1 MGYTVHGIA
10 ESRTRLSAFHFHFSS
25 CFWSIYPARCHHHV
39 RPAVWPPHVVGQ
51 RISKGTVPLSCAV
64 HKLNNHTQGPV
75 HAGVQ
80 GELRLT
86 SARDPA
92 LCTVEPIPP
101 RHVLL
106 TPRLCGI
113 KILLS
118 VLSCCPSP
126 GPRRVFSNLCVHP
139 HWLESLL
146 KHRLVDPSP
155 RISEWPWGDI
165 SINSSGDAGAAG

>member
-1 MGYTVHGIA
+1 MGYTVHGVA

-25 CFWSIYPARCHHHV
+25 CFWSIYLARCHHHV

-75 HAGVQ
+75 HAGAQ

-86 SARDPA
+86 SAREPA
-92 LCTVEPIPP
+92 LCTVEPVPP

-118 VLSCCPSP
+118 VIMLSIS
-126 GPRRVFSNLCVHP
+126 RSQ
-139 HWLESLL
+139 ESVL
-146 KHRLVDPSP
+146 KLMCASAL
-155 RISEWPWGDI
+155 
-165 SINSSGDAGAAG
+165 AGEFVKTQTGGSQPQNI